1 MWTELVLLVV
11 VVFAV
16 IMGWDLDGGLY
27 VRFMDRQI
35 EKLKQKDA
43 EKAVKEIL
51 AAGGDQE
58 KAVGMDKSAH
68 MDKV

>member
-11 VVFAV
+11 VVLAV

-43 EKAVKEIL
+43 EKAVEEIL

-58 KAVGMDKSAH
+58 KAMGMDKSAH